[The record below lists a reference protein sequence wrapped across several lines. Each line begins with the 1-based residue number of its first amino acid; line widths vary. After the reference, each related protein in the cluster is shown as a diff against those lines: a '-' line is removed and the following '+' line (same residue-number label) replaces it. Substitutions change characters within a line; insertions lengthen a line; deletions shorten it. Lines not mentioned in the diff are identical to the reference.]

1 MPNIFQCFKWKV
13 IKSRTIAKSS
23 YNYDNLK
30 SLILFDDLITVFFNN
45 DSMWTVKHEV
55 VERIKIQGKFIF

>member
-1 MPNIFQCFKWKV
+1 MKSNK
-13 IKSRTIAKSS
+13 IKNYRKSS

-30 SLILFDDLITVFFNN
+30 SLILFDDLITVVFNN
-45 DSMWTVKHEV
+45 DLMWTVKHEV